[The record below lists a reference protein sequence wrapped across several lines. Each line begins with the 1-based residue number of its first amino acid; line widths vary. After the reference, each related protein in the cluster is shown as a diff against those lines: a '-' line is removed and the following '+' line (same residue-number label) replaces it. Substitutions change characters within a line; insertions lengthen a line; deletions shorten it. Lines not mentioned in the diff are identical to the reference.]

1 MARLEYRL
9 SDAPAGYPL
18 LYVYNYIDKDEISMR
33 FACDYYVKDG
43 VVYEK
48 LSSAFVRGLYVIYV
62 RAAAEESAAVP
73 DAAGGAALGSG
84 IRVELRHFQEDAD
97 AYPLLHTF
105 RFTDDDDALL
115 LLQTN
120 AVEWN
125 GREWT
130 KSSTEVDEDRGVY
143 VYYATAPEAAR

>member
-9 SDAPAGYPL
+9 SHATDESPL

-33 FACDYYVKDG
+33 FACDYYVKEG

-48 LSSAFVRGLYVIYV
+48 LSAAFVRGLYVIYV
-62 RAAAEESAAVP
+62 RVAAEENAAAP
-73 DAAGGAALGSG
+73 DAAGGSALGPG
-84 IRVELRHFQEDAD
+84 IRVELRHFREEAD
-97 AYPLLHTF
+97 VYPLLHTF
-105 RFTDDDDALL
+105 RFADDDDALL
-115 LLQTN
+115 LLQTDV
-120 AVEWN
+120 VEWN

-143 VYYATAPEAAR
+143 VYYAMAPEAAR